1 MHANLQDDKVRMTYK
16 PYVILY
22 KCVALTDAS
31 KNLLADK
38 TGVQIRSG
46 RGCVSPEVSQQ
57 RLLGQY
63 SSQQKKS
70 PFHAVLFDD

>member
-1 MHANLQDDKVRMTYK
+1 MTHK
-16 PYVILY
+16 PYGILY
-22 KCVALTDAS
+22 KCVAQAD
-31 KNLLADK
+31 LLWDK
-38 TGVQIRSG
+38 TGVQTRGG

>member
-1 MHANLQDDKVRMTYK
+1 MTHK

-22 KCVALTDAS
+22 KCVAQTD
-31 KNLLADK
+31 LLADK
-38 TGVQIRSG
+38 TGVQTRRG

-63 SSQQKKS
+63 SSQQKNHH
-70 PFHAVLFDD
+70 FMQCFFMINIYICILILIYFIL

>member
-1 MHANLQDDKVRMTYK
+1 MTHK

-22 KCVALTDAS
+22 KCVAQTD
-31 KNLLADK
+31 LLADK
-38 TGVQIRSG
+38 TGVQIRRG